1 MLYTY
6 PWLSLTDRHFRILK
20 KEWLLF
26 ETWDPFDIW
35 SERQLGQLKRQKN
48 YWHQNHYA
56 VWKSHQEIC
65 LQKRLRLMIEASP
78 DFHQLITLFTLRK
91 TLGEKLDLM
100 GIGPIKV
107 SIWLSIHGN
116 SLLNITE
123 YHCDILNKI
132 NTELHKLS
140 PASVFPLFLSGE
152 FKGGGISQI
161 AVCGPPSFRLGPD
174 MPPTSSPSTLPKP
187 NLPNQTREWVLNIP
201 GRYSSPLLARI

>member
-1 MLYTY
+1 
-6 PWLSLTDRHFRILK
+6 
-20 KEWLLF
+20 
-26 ETWDPFDIW
+26 
-35 SERQLGQLKRQKN
+35 
-48 YWHQNHYA
+48 
-56 VWKSHQEIC
+56 
-65 LQKRLRLMIEASP
+65 MIEASP

-123 YHCDILNKI
+123 YHCDILNNI

-174 MPPTSSPSTLPKP
+174 MPPPSSPSTLPKP

-201 GRYSSPLLARI
+201 GWYLSPLLARIYRIPVPTKFGLGHILHVSKNDACA